1 MDFIFVTDTYR
12 SGNVIRHPTALR
24 RSDQMQI
31 TSSSGSAGGNKST
44 RSLSVPSLHTTADAR
59 SKYSPPLSPP
69 KPRSRS
75 VRVPA
80 APAKKTLSFKK
91 LKQLF
96 GSHSELDEGGGFMAD
111 EHQVVGTYRP
121 LNTSRPR
128 SIGGSSDCSNSSYPH
143 SDFSRCNSLR
153 DSSRSRISGTDS
165 VFHIGGRQASLD
177 ANDYP
182 PYPNHTPSGSTDSN
196 ARLHSTFYSTR
207 VDMIPR
213 SNSSASLRNFG
224 VQSKVTVADPRH
236 FSIAVPPGNTAMI
249 DGIDERGIL
258 HRKQAGGRLPRQGT
272 SEDTESLWEDSQ
284 SFTYMNTPVV
294 PSDPEY
300 KQIAKELMSA
310 SPTRKNSNEFVVD
323 PRRISDASV
332 DPRRVSN
339 DSGVESSS
347 APKHNRS
354 LPSTPITQTFTS
366 VQPQN
371 GGSSTPPE
379 NRPTTPH
386 GKLSCLPSLFLS
398 LSLPFPI
405 SLSLYPSLSLTL
417 PSLCSDVQA
426 QCHSQYKGVN
436 CKVQN
441 F

>member
-1 MDFIFVTDTYR
+1 MTGPVVIFFLYLDTDIYR
-12 SGNVIRHPTALR
+12 GGNVIRHPTAVR

-31 TSSSGSAGGNKST
+31 SSGTAVGGANKST

-75 VRVPA
+75 VRVNA
-80 APAKKTLSFKK
+80 APAKKTLSFSKK
-91 LKQLF
+91 FKKLF
-96 GSHSELDEGGGFMAD
+96 GSHSELDEGGGFIAD

-128 SIGGSSDCSNSSYPH
+128 SIGGSSDCSNSSYVH

-153 DSSRSRISGTDS
+153 ESGRSRVSGTDS

-177 ANDYP
+177 ANDYI

-196 ARLHSTFYSTR
+196 ARLHSTFYSAKP
-207 VDMIPR
+207 DMMPR
-213 SNSSASLRNFG
+213 SSSSASLKNFG
-224 VQSKVTVADPRH
+224 VQSKVSVPDPRH
-236 FSIAVPPGNTAMI
+236 FSIAVPQSSSMTVE
-249 DGIDERGIL
+249 GIDERGGP
-258 HRKQAGGRLPRQGT
+258 HRKQYGRLLHRQGT

-300 KQIAKELMSA
+300 RQIAKELMSA

-323 PRRISDASV
+323 PRRMSDASV

-379 NRPTTPH
+379 VPGTPH
-386 GKLSCLPSLFLS
+386 GESELICR
-398 LSLPFPI
+398 
-405 SLSLYPSLSLTL
+405 
-417 PSLCSDVQA
+417 
-426 QCHSQYKGVN
+426 
-436 CKVQN
+436 
-441 F
+441 